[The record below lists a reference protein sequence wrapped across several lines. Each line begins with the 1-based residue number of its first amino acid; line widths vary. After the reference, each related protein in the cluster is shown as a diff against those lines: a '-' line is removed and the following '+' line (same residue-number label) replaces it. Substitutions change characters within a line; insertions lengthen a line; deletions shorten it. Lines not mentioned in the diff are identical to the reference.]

1 MIQKKPIVGQHVIDL
16 TGPEGNSF
24 NLLGITKRFSK
35 DLGYTKEETD
45 ELLKEMMSGDYENLI
60 EIFDNHFGSFVV
72 LYR

>member
-1 MIQKKPIVGQHVIDL
+1 MIQKKPKAEQHIIDL

-24 NLLGITKRFSK
+24 NLLGITKRYSK

-60 EIFDNHFGSFVV
+60 ETFDKHFGLFVV